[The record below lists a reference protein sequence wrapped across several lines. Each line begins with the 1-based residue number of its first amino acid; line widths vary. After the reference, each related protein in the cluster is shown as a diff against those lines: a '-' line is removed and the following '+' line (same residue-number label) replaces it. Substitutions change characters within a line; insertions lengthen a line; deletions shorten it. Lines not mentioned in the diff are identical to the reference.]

1 MIIFQ
6 YLDVLYFVDEKNLLY
21 LQVLY
26 VVDMYDEDE
35 DLDVVSQLY
44 VEVYIEIEIKM
55 CKNLCIR
62 K

>member
-6 YLDVLYFVDEKNLLY
+6 YLDVLYFVEKNLLY

-44 VEVYIEIEIKM
+44 VEVYIEIEIKIY
-55 CKNLCIR
+55 KNLCIR

>member
-6 YLDVLYFVDEKNLLY
+6 YLDVLYFVEKNLLY

-44 VEVYIEIEIKM
+44 VEVYIEIEIKI

>member
-26 VVDMYDEDE
+26 VVDMYGEDE

-44 VEVYIEIEIKM
+44 VEVYIEIEIK
-55 CKNLCIR
+55 I
-62 K
+62 

>member
-44 VEVYIEIEIKM
+44 VEVFIEIEIKIY
-55 CKNLCIR
+55 KNLCIR

>member
-44 VEVYIEIEIKM
+44 VEVYIEIEIKI

>member
-44 VEVYIEIEIKM
+44 VEVYIEIEIKIY
-55 CKNLCIR
+55 KNLCIR